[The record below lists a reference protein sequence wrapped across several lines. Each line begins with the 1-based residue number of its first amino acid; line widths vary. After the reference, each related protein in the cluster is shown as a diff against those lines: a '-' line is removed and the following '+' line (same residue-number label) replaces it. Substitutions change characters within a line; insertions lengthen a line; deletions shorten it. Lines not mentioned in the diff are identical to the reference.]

1 MQPRE
6 GRKRRIDFRPSFLYL
21 KRAMKITTL
30 ILILV
35 CVSFTAFA
43 QAPTV
48 EKAVA
53 PAKASAP
60 STAPMDLAKA
70 ALAAHGGDKLKQMKS
85 LVLKGSVGLMVNNQE
100 LPAAFSWAVSG
111 ERYLIEIIS
120 PLQQLKQVYDGQVMS
135 SSLQGFS
142 LPPLTSLGF
151 PVLGKVGDAG
161 YAVSV
166 LGETAKKKRGFRVT
180 TPEGFYTDFYIDE
193 KTSQLKGYDS
203 SFETGGRVITTSV
216 EIDGHQ
222 TVEGIVVPVK
232 YSQRFDMGPITA
244 YANFKAKT
252 VLVNSAIDDSVFA
265 ITK

>member
-1 MQPRE
+1 
-6 GRKRRIDFRPSFLYL
+6 
-21 KRAMKITTL
+21 MKITIL
-30 ILILV
+30 ILILL
-35 CVSFTAFA
+35 CGSFTGLA
-43 QAPTV
+43 QTVGKAGGVAKPAAPV
-48 EKAVA
+48 
-53 PAKASAP
+53 
-60 STAPMDLAKA
+60 TAPMDLAKA
-70 ALAAHGGDKLKQMKS
+70 TLAAHGGDKLKQMKS
-85 LVLKGSVGLMVNNQE
+85 LVIKGSVGLMVNNQE
-100 LPAAFSWAVSG
+100 LPAAFSWAISG
-111 ERYLIEIIS
+111 EKYLLEIVS
-120 PLQQLKQVYDGQVMS
+120 PIQQLKQVYDGQTMS

-151 PVLGKVGDAG
+151 PVLGRVGDAG

-216 EIDGHQ
+216 EIDGYQ
-222 TVEGIVVPVK
+222 AVEGIVVPVK

-252 VLVNSAIDDSVFA
+252 VLVNSAIDDSVFV
-265 ITK
+265 TSK